1 MDAQVDVPNE
11 NEDATTTETMC
22 PETHGDR
29 PLTPPSLPIHHAAV
43 HAAADALNENEDVTE
58 TQPAVNEPHA
68 TIRANSEN
76 TSEEQATEQATEQAA
91 GKHVDR
97 NYDSEE
103 DDADFNPD
111 DPLSEEEVELS
122 SSSSSSSEDESEGLA
137 IQQAKE
143 AALMTETL
151 TNARDLRDLEEAEL
165 FGEGKFTSSQLDDFR
180 KLHILDGNPI
190 PNLVHKRTVIKRMNQ
205 GRSVTKT
212 TDRTGR
218 VQGVRKYGGRAG
230 LSNQTI
236 VGKAFDSAV
245 NNMEEGWEDSGNSQL
260 KSGDYCAVIVQSKRG
275 EGGSAPKCTYMVVG
289 KFQRFG
295 NDHLRHPLNL
305 SWPIG
310 GEKYCAS
317 VFVLGVKAY
326 TSRSNEECLTP
337 SGDIICTLGKVD
349 ASCILPISPYNEI
362 IATEENGLLPVAIDV
377 MKIKDLSNA
386 FDILVQRYKHHV
398 AKGGNIGPV
407 QMGEKLYFVVGD
419 NDPFSRSLELL
430 VCTICDPP
438 QYINRPKS
446 KDVKPQFKDE
456 NELQRALRNHMA
468 AHQLKSPQ
476 LMGNNEPCAF
486 CCRSCHAVVQ
496 VARKNK
502 KQIIDEKAA
511 VLPKTK
517 VLPNCQTYP
526 SISPFTFK
534 FLKAV
539 KTYPSTNTLVFCEKC
554 DDFIWSYN
562 MKNHYNAMHPH
573 VRPSDYDDYKPSEAE
588 MKSIDALFPLNIPK

>member
-151 TNARDLRDLEEAEL
+151 TNARDLRDLE
-165 FGEGKFTSSQLDDFR
+165 D
-180 KLHILDGNPI
+180 
-190 PNLVHKRTVIKRMNQ
+190 
-205 GRSVTKT
+205 
-212 TDRTGR
+212 
-218 VQGVRKYGGRAG
+218 
-230 LSNQTI
+230 
-236 VGKAFDSAV
+236 
-245 NNMEEGWEDSGNSQL
+245 
-260 KSGDYCAVIVQSKRG
+260 
-275 EGGSAPKCTYMVVG
+275 
-289 KFQRFG
+289 
-295 NDHLRHPLNL
+295 
-305 SWPIG
+305 
-310 GEKYCAS
+310 
-317 VFVLGVKAY
+317 
-326 TSRSNEECLTP
+326 
-337 SGDIICTLGKVD
+337 
-349 ASCILPISPYNEI
+349 
-362 IATEENGLLPVAIDV
+362 
-377 MKIKDLSNA
+377 
-386 FDILVQRYKHHV
+386 
-398 AKGGNIGPV
+398 
-407 QMGEKLYFVVGD
+407 
-419 NDPFSRSLELL
+419 
-430 VCTICDPP
+430 
-438 QYINRPKS
+438 
-446 KDVKPQFKDE
+446 
-456 NELQRALRNHMA
+456 
-468 AHQLKSPQ
+468 
-476 LMGNNEPCAF
+476 EPCAF